1 MFFSLLL
8 YTENE
13 LQKKME
19 WPAIEHL
26 NGKTVI
32 QGRTQFEK
40 NFPPGEEEKNKPK
53 NLDIQMRTIFKSFVN
68 VRSL

>member
-1 MFFSLLL
+1 
-8 YTENE
+8 
-13 LQKKME
+13 ME